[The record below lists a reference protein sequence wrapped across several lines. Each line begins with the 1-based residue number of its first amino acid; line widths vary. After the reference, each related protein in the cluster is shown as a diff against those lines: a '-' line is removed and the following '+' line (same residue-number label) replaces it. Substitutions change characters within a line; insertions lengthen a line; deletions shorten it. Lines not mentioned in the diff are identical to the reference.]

1 MMSPMRTV
9 RPPKEITKA
18 NASIVHKAQAWNAVE
33 DAQRVV
39 NARAEQA
46 KLLTF
51 TAYDAALTA
60 WQTCTAPPG
69 SVESGLRWAHV
80 REAQKKLNKS
90 ARAVGLDG
98 IDTLDAAL
106 EYYAYI
112 GGDPKRAPGV
122 GGLS

>member
-1 MMSPMRTV
+1 MMNPMRATH
-9 RPPKEITKA
+9 PPKEITKA
-18 NASIVHKAQAWNAVE
+18 NASIVHHAHAWNAVE
-33 DAQRVV
+33 DAQRIV
-39 NARAEQA
+39 NERSEQA
-46 KLLTF
+46 TLLTF
-51 TAYDAALTA
+51 TSYHAALTA

-90 ARAVGLDG
+90 ARAVGLEG

-106 EYYAYI
+106 DYYAYI